1 MTEPIYRPLEE
12 ADRERAI
19 SLDAFSFNLPRATI
33 GDWLTAERLANFRGL
48 FVDGRLAAHLEIRPL
63 HVSTGSSELPA
74 GGFGSVAVAP
84 EYRGQGYAAHLLQ
97 AACLELRERG
107 LPLAL
112 LYPARVSFYR
122 RYGWAVVVE
131 RKIYSGSPAN
141 FSTFTPIS
149 GGWQPCGEEAIPEL
163 QAVYRGAL
171 RGRFGPFARDAR
183 WWREQVLHE
192 FGQEEPAHAFIWRD
206 EQGQARTY
214 LIFRFTSGSRRER
227 RMICRETVALDP
239 PARSQIFHFMA
250 GLANQ
255 CGEVLFRAPAD
266 APVNLLMPDPLRCE
280 VEPYLMLRIVDVPAA
295 LQSLEVPAAGAG
307 SYTLAIHDAW
317 LAPQPVVY
325 RIEAAAGRLQVTLL
339 PPDTTADLACA
350 ERVLAQ
356 ILSRSLRPRTAAAFG
371 LLEVHERAALKL
383 FDRQFLGLMPF
394 NSDFF

>member
-1 MTEPIYRPLEE
+1 VTEPIYRPLED

-19 SLDAFSFNLPRATI
+19 SVDAFSFNAPRAGI
-33 GDWLTAERLANFRGL
+33 AGWLTPERLANFRGL
-48 FVDGRLAAHLEIRPL
+48 FLDGRLAAHLEIRPL
-63 HVSTGSSELPA
+63 RVATGSAELPA
-74 GGFGSVAVAP
+74 AGFGSVAVAP
-84 EYRGQGYAAHLLQ
+84 EYRRRGYAPQLLQ

-107 LPLAL
+107 LPLAF
-112 LYPARVSFYR
+112 LYPSQVSFYR
-122 RYGWAVVVE
+122 RYGWALVVE
-131 RKIYSGSPAN
+131 RKVYSGPPAT
-141 FSTFTPIS
+141 FSEFAPVP
-149 GGWQPCGEEAIPEL
+149 GGWQPCGAEAIPEL

-171 RGRFGPFARDAR
+171 RGRFGPFVRDDR

-192 FGQEEPAHAFIWRD
+192 FGQDEPAQAFIWRD

-214 LIFRFTSGSRRER
+214 LIFRFTAGSRRER

-266 APVNLLMPDPLRCE
+266 APVNVLMPEPLRCE

-295 LQSLEVPAAGAG
+295 LQGLEVPEAASG
-307 SYTLAIHDAW
+307 SFSLAIHDAW
-317 LAPQPVVY
+317 LAPQQAVY
-325 RIEAAAGRLQVTLL
+325 RIEAAAGRLQVTPL
-339 PPDTTADLACA
+339 PADTPADLACA
-350 ERVLAQ
+350 EPVLAQ
-356 ILSRSLRPRTAAAFG
+356 IISRYLRPRTAAAFG
-371 LLEVHERAALKL
+371 LLDVHDRAALKL

>member
-19 SLDAFSFNLPRATI
+19 SVDAFSFNLARAKI
-33 GDWLTAERLANFRGL
+33 AEWLTAERLANFRGL

-63 HVSTGSSELPA
+63 RVATGSSDMPA
-74 GGFGSVAVAP
+74 AGFGSVAVAP
-84 EYRGQGYAAHLLQ
+84 EFRGRGYAAQLLQ

-107 LPLAL
+107 LPLAF
-112 LYPARVSFYR
+112 LYPSRVSFYR
-122 RYGWAVVVE
+122 RYGWAVAVE
-131 RKIYSGSPAN
+131 RKIYSGPPAT
-141 FSTFTPIS
+141 FSEFAPIA
-149 GGWQPCGEEAIPEL
+149 GGWQPCGPEAIPEL

-171 RGRFGPFARDAR
+171 RGRFGPFVRDER
-183 WWREQVLHE
+183 WWREQLLQE
-192 FGQEEPAHAFIWRD
+192 FGQDEPAHAFIWRD

-214 LIFRFTSGSRRER
+214 LIFRFTAGSRRER

-266 APVNLLMPDPLRCE
+266 APVNLLMPDPLHCE

-295 LQSLEVPAAGAG
+295 LQGLEVPEAGSG

-317 LAPQPVVY
+317 LAPRQAVY
-325 RIEAAAGRLQVTLL
+325 RIEAAAGRLQVTPL
-339 PPDTTADLACA
+339 PADTTADLACA
-350 ERVLAQ
+350 ESVLAQ
-356 ILSRSLRPRTAAAFG
+356 ILSRYLRPRTAAAFG
-371 LLEVHERAALKL
+371 LLEVHDRAALKL
-383 FDRQFLGLMPF
+383 FDRQFLGLLPF